1 MLIRMF
7 ETFANS
13 FTPSSRE
20 STDSKHT
27 TEGAAPILHELFEQY
42 GGTTFDG
49 GLYRVHSAA
58 SSREASEA
66 AAYAFPAFKAA
77 WVCFGFDWLG
87 RQFALDFHRG
97 SPDNPQVA
105 LLEPGTGEALEVPVA
120 FSDFH
125 DYGLSRYRD
134 SCLLP
139 EFFRDWRASG
149 GQEPKFYECI
159 GYKTPLFLGGN
170 DDESNLE
177 LTDIDVYWSI
187 TGQLIVATRD
197 LPDGASISSL
207 GIRN

>member
-1 MLIRMF
+1 MF

-13 FTPSSRE
+13 FTPSSMECAPSR
-20 STDSKHT
+20 HT
-27 TEGAAPILHELFEQY
+27 TEDAVPILQDLFEEY

-66 AAYAFPAFKAA
+66 AAYAFPALKTA

-97 SPDNPQVA
+97 SPENPEVV

-139 EFFRDWRASG
+139 DFFRNWRASG
-149 GQEPKFYECI
+149 GQEPKFNQCI
-159 GYKTPLFLGGN
+159 GYKTPLFLGGS